1 MGVLPYELSII
12 LWLPILASPITYV
25 VGKNSRSAARW
36 LAIIVSLLDL
46 ILALHL
52 TLAFDMSKTAEL
64 QFVEY
69 YNWIP
74 TAGISY
80 IIGVDGFSLIMVLL
94 STILSLAAVIAS
106 NHIHDSEHLYYALF
120 LLLETSLIGVF
131 VSFDLF
137 LFYVFWELVLVP
149 MYFLIAIWG
158 GPRRKYAAIK
168 FFIYTHVG
176 SVIML
181 VSFFY
186 IYWVFGA
193 NTGTF
198 TFNLLQLIG
207 RTPLNGTTYSVSQF
221 IQLSLQIYLFIALFI
236 GFGIKVPIVP
246 FHTWLPDAHVEAP
259 GPISVILAGVLL
271 KMGGYGILR
280 IAIPMFPEAASY
292 LSWYIAIIGVINMFY
307 AGFVAMWQLDLK
319 RLIAYSSISHMG
331 IVVIGSFTGTTIG
344 IAGAIYMMFAHG
356 LINGLL
362 FLIAEMY
369 KYHVHSRLIPDI
381 AGLTKQMPIASAF
394 LVIGGFAG
402 LGLPGLAAFVAEFLA
417 ILGAFNRWGLSIAYV
432 VFGAVINAAYI
443 LWAIQRVVFGP
454 QKEKSD
460 VKDLCKPELISYTFL
475 TILIVLLGV
484 YPPLLMK
491 FIALPSEVVAGYF
504 TS

>member
-1 MGVLPYELSII
+1 MEVLPYELSII

-25 VGKNSRSAARW
+25 VGKNSRNAARW

-319 RLIAYSSISHMG
+319 RLIAYSSIS
-331 IVVIGSFTGTTIG
+331 
-344 IAGAIYMMFAHG
+344 
-356 LINGLL
+356 
-362 FLIAEMY
+362 
-369 KYHVHSRLIPDI
+369 
-381 AGLTKQMPIASAF
+381 
-394 LVIGGFAG
+394 
-402 LGLPGLAAFVAEFLA
+402 
-417 ILGAFNRWGLSIAYV
+417 
-432 VFGAVINAAYI
+432 
-443 LWAIQRVVFGP
+443 
-454 QKEKSD
+454 
-460 VKDLCKPELISYTFL
+460 
-475 TILIVLLGV
+475 
-484 YPPLLMK
+484 
-491 FIALPSEVVAGYF
+491 
-504 TS
+504 